1 MVHGWGR
8 YDVWQLQTTATKALP
23 PMLGAQQVIVVLE
36 AGMTRVAGLPDKSS
50 GGVNNVG
57 LRLDGPG
64 TAVSGNAAL
73 SYLHFGEVE
82 PQNRFADATSWGY
95 ELATKLDYP
104 GLIGSWNLSPR
115 LTWQQDVKGTTP
127 GPGGNFIEGRHALGI
142 GVTANL
148 QNRWEV
154 DVSYA
159 SYGGAGRFNLLNDR
173 DFIAATVKYSF

>member
-1 MVHGWGR
+1 M
-8 YDVWQLQTTATKALP
+8 P
-23 PMLGAQQVIVVLE
+23 I
-36 AGMTRVAGLPDKSS
+36 
-50 GGVNNVG
+50 
-57 LRLDGPG
+57 
-64 TAVSGNAAL
+64 SGNAAL
-73 SYLHFGEVE
+73 ASFQFGEVE